1 MTDEID
7 QAQPFE
13 QARLDN
19 TIARFARGL
28 RRQGSE
34 FCIDCGDPIPE
45 ARRKANPNAN
55 RCIGCQ
61 EIFEGNT

>member
-1 MTDEID
+1 MADEID
-7 QAQPFE
+7 QAQQIE
-13 QARLDN
+13 QAQLDN

-34 FCIDCGDPIPE
+34 HCVNCGDPIPA

-55 RCIGCQ
+55 RCLDCQ
-61 EIFEGNT
+61 ELFERNI